1 MILPKGQ
8 YDLSTFIQPL
18 NHKEGIFVTPYN
30 VRYLATYLHPNADIQ
45 GRVIHFGHG
54 TTSQE
59 KLLEIPLGEVDQS
72 RLTII
77 ITVGL
82 GKSHPNTPG
91 TDSDLD
97 VGISDGTN
105 QNLMRISDKDNYSSL
120 PPCRPIDGTHDDFR
134 VSTGTTVSSTLK
146 LTFIPFYRYGACET
160 AQEGGYINTGTFN
173 SFLNTNKP
181 LFLHLSRDEA
191 TEEYFIHYL
200 RVELV

>member
-1 MILPKGQ
+1 MNLAIATTAKVEICCKPDISATKPNNETFEVPDILFSLGTSIQPGTFNFLMILTKGQ

-45 GRVIHFGHG
+45 GRVIHFGPG

-97 VGISDGTN
+97 VGISDRTN
-105 QNLMRISDKDNYSSL
+105 QNLVRISDKDNYSSL

-134 VSTGTTVSSTLK
+134 VSM
-146 LTFIPFYRYGACET
+146 
-160 AQEGGYINTGTFN
+160 
-173 SFLNTNKP
+173 
-181 LFLHLSRDEA
+181 
-191 TEEYFIHYL
+191 
-200 RVELV
+200 ELQFPQL